1 MPMMTPINKAVGLLL
16 LIGNDNTKEYLI
28 NLLQEHNYA
37 PLVMRDPG
45 DLVQALKRHQYATVF
60 LDCESVPLYGPG
72 IYSKIKV
79 ACPDCRVVLLCDKSH
94 KKHRDIIKEAM
105 EIGVYACLL
114 APFEG
119 WEVLTM
125 VRHSQAKKSTKKRL
139 PKKMVN

>member
-1 MPMMTPINKAVGLLL
+1 MVPANKDIPLFLLVGN
-16 LIGNDNTKEYLI
+16 IKTRDYLI
-28 NLLQEHNYA
+28 NLLHEHNYA
-37 PLVMRDPG
+37 PAVVSGPA
-45 DLVQALKRHQYATVF
+45 DLVQVLKKHQYATVF

-94 KKHRDIIKEAM
+94 GNHRDIIKEAM
-105 EIGVYACLL
+105 EIGIYACLL

-125 VRHSQAKKSTKKRL
+125 VRHSQAKKPPKKRL
-139 PKKMVN
+139 PKKLVN